1 MAPGGSRE
9 WDAGTYDRVSGPQF
23 AWGNEVIDD
32 LELDGSETVLD
43 AGCGSGRVSELVL
56 ARLDPARG
64 GRLICVD
71 GSLAMV
77 EEARRRLGGGVEVIH
92 SDLLQL
98 GPADL
103 GGGVDAVVSTATF
116 HWILDHDALFER
128 IHSWLRPGGRIRAQC
143 GGEGN
148 VARFY
153 SIAYEVAEED
163 PYAEFVG
170 ALPESRYFASA
181 EATSERLER
190 LGFSEA
196 ECWLQPR
203 DTQPE
208 EPREFIR
215 TVCLGPHVDAL
226 PESLRDRFVDD
237 VFARWSERDGGEPV
251 LDYVRLNIRARRPG
265 AAD

>member
-1 MAPGGSRE
+1 VSGSRE

-32 LELDGSETVLD
+32 LELAGSETVLD

-56 ARLDPARG
+56 ARLDRDAG
-64 GRLICVD
+64 GQLICVD

-77 EEARRRLGGGVEVIH
+77 EEARKRLGAGAEVIH

-98 GPADL
+98 GPDDL
-103 GGGVDAVVSTATF
+103 HGGVDAVVSTATF
-116 HWILDHDALFER
+116 HWILDHDALFEHV
-128 IHSWLRPGGRIRAQC
+128 HSWLRPGGRIRAQC

-153 SIAYEVAEED
+153 SIASEVAGEH
-163 PYAEFVG
+163 PYAEHLDS
-170 ALPESRYFASA
+170 LPESRYFASVA
-181 EATSERLER
+181 DTTARLER
-190 LGFSEA
+190 LGFSDV

-215 TVCLGPHVDAL
+215 TVCIGPQVDAL
-226 PESLRDRFVDD
+226 PEDLRDRFVDD

-251 LDYVRLNIRARRPG
+251 LDYVRLNIKARRPG
-265 AAD
+265 DGN

>member
-1 MAPGGSRE
+1 MPGSRE

-23 AWGNEVIDD
+23 TWGEEVVDD

-56 ARLDPARG
+56 ARLDPERG

-71 GSLAMV
+71 GSAAMV
-77 EEARRRLGGGVEVIH
+77 EEAQQRLGSDVRVIH
-92 SDLLQL
+92 SDLLAL
-98 GPADL
+98 TPEDL
-103 GGGVDAVVSTATF
+103 GRPVDALVSTATF
-116 HWILDHDALFER
+116 HWILDHDALFANAR
-128 IHSWLRPGGRIRAQC
+128 RWLRPGGRIRAQC

-153 SIAYEVAEED
+153 SIAYEIAERE
-163 PYAEFVG
+163 PYAEHVG

-181 EATSERLER
+181 AATLSRLER
-190 LGFSEA
+190 LGFA
-196 ECWLQPR
+196 DVECWLEPR

-226 PESLRDRFVDD
+226 PEELRDSFIDD
-237 VFARWSERDGGEPV
+237 VFAEWSERDGGDPV
-251 LDYVRLNIRARRPG
+251 LDYVRLNIRARVPG
-265 AAD
+265 A

>member
-1 MAPGGSRE
+1 MAPRGSRE

-32 LELDGSETVLD
+32 LELDGTETVLD

-56 ARLDPARG
+56 GRLNPGAG

-71 GSLAMV
+71 GSAAMV
-77 EEARRRLGGGVEVIH
+77 EEARKRLGPEVKVIH
-92 SDLLQL
+92 SDLLEL
-98 GPADL
+98 DVEGL
-103 GGGVDAVVSTATF
+103 GGPVDALVSTATF
-116 HWILDHDALFER
+116 HWILDHDALFANALE
-128 IHSWLRPGGRIRAQC
+128 WLRPGGRVRAQC

-153 SIAYEVAEED
+153 SIAYEVAERK
-163 PYAEFVG
+163 PYAEHVG

-181 EATSERLER
+181 EATAARLER
-190 LGFSEA
+190 LGFERV

-226 PESLRDRFVDD
+226 PGELREPFVDD
-237 VFARWSERDGGEPV
+237 VFAEWSARDGGEPV
-251 LDYVRLNIRARRPG
+251 LDYVRLNIRAWRPG
-265 AAD
+265 I